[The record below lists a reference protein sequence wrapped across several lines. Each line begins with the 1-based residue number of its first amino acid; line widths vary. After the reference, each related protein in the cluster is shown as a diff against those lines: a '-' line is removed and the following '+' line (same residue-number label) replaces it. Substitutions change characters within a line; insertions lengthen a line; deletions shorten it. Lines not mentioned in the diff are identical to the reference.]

1 MKKRWI
7 FPILI
12 LALLMTLNSCE
23 NFVTD
28 IDPLIDRV
36 EDDRLTSESEILFVI
51 KGVKLRFGQTH
62 GNMMMVG
69 DLLSDA
75 LIFDYRVPRASSASY
90 DDVNKGYIL
99 TDNSAVSTPERY
111 VGRLRFYGDDLV
123 RRVGEINF
131 EDTDLK
137 NEALY
142 TGYFFGGLAR
152 YYYASYF
159 GLTENQGGACIDVGP
174 FIPSAEMYNL
184 AIEKYES
191 ALDYTTSA
199 YEKRVT
205 SSLIARCYLFN
216 GDYGNAKTYAQNG
229 MVEGDAPFQALH
241 DVQSDWNHY
250 WSTSGQG
257 RPSTVTDWKYKG
269 FVTAD
274 PAEAARIP
282 LVPILG
288 NDWVTTFYLQDKYP
302 ARESPVTVIGWQE
315 NELMLAELE
324 LRAADAGGALTR
336 INNVRDSHG
345 IAALPSA
352 DMNVLIEERDKE
364 LFVTGIRL
372 IDQRRFDMWHLAEDT
387 WRYLP
392 ITNNERNANP
402 NIN

>member
-1 MKKRWI
+1 MKKWWI
-7 FPILI
+7 FLILI
-12 LALLMTLNSCE
+12 VTLLITLSSCGD
-23 NFVTD
+23 FVTD
-28 IDPLIDRV
+28 IEPLIDRV
-36 EDDRLTSESEILFVI
+36 EDERLTSESEILFVI

-90 DDVNKGYIL
+90 NDINKGYIL

-123 RRVGEINF
+123 RRVGEIDFGN
-131 EDTDLK
+131 TDLK

-142 TGYFFGGLAR
+142 NGYFFGGLAR

-184 AIEKYES
+184 AIIKFKS
-191 ALDYTTSA
+191 ALDHTTNTN
-199 YEKRVT
+199 EQHVT
-205 SSLIARCYLFN
+205 NSLIARCYLFN
-216 GDYGNAKTYAQNG
+216 ADYDNAKTYAQNG
-229 MVEGDAPFQALH
+229 MVQGDAPFQALH

-257 RPSTVTDWKYKG
+257 RPSTVTDWKYRG
-269 FVTAD
+269 YVTAD
-274 PAEAARIP
+274 PTEAARIP

-302 ARESPVTVIGWQE
+302 LRESPVNVISWQE

-324 LRAADAGGALTR
+324 LRATAADDALIR
-336 INNVRDSHG
+336 INNVR
-345 IAALPSA
+345 ALTA
-352 DMNVLIEERDKE
+352 L
-364 LFVTGIRL
+364 
-372 IDQRRFDMWHLAEDT
+372 HLL
-387 WRYLP
+387 YL
-392 ITNNERNANP
+392 
-402 NIN
+402 